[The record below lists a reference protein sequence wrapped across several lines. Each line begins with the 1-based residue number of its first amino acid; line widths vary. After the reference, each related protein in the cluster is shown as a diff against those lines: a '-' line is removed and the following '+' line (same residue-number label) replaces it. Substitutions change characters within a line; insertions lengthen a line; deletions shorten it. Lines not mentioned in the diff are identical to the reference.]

1 MILASDCTE
10 TMVRLVVFRFNQAG
24 VVTVKSVPNE
34 EGRVVGING
43 PGGPTVCV
51 FVCTGSPFSFLH
63 TTIQIGFASIVR
75 YAWFGA
81 RHEVV
86 WSYGS
91 RGGRGRD
98 RTVLPAALVSLR
110 TGKDCRSHHKN
121 EAA

>member
-51 FVCTGSPFSFLH
+51 FVCTGSPFSFRTYSKLLALA
-63 TTIQIGFASIVR
+63 TIPLKSIPSKSKPPLL
-75 YAWFGA
+75 G
-81 RHEVV
+81 
-86 WSYGS
+86 
-91 RGGRGRD
+91 
-98 RTVLPAALVSLR
+98 
-110 TGKDCRSHHKN
+110 
-121 EAA
+121 